1 MGKNL
6 RYGNLVTRPKKLAF
20 YGVPNRGYQRM
31 EGFTD
36 LGYSQNPKEYSRQYV
51 DEEFERTDIV
61 GYAPS
66 ISYSFDRYT
75 NNEVLADIVKITEN
89 EYIGD
94 LMKRTIV
101 TVDLSNGTATTAP
114 AKMRDYA
121 VIPDT
126 NGDTTDCLTYSGNF
140 KTKGL
145 LIDCIATSTDDWQT
159 ILVTQNVERS
169 VSANIGV
176 TGDGVRELIIDNN
189 STQIRGE
196 VTKGT
201 DVTISVVADFA
212 GAVISLYRIS
222 KSTSVEGAM
231 GEFYPIKTA
240 SGVGQLENAGNRI
253 SDDST
258 FSVLVEAG
266 EKRAYYTID
275 LKAVDPVVQTASIL
289 STASIASTTSAKSKT
304 VSKEA

>member
-20 YGVPNRGYQRM
+20 WQLPNGSFQRM

-75 NNEVLADIVKITEN
+75 GNEVLEDIVKITEN

-101 TVDLSNGTATTAP
+101 TVDLSRSGAVYP
-114 AKMRDYA
+114 AKMRDYS

-140 KTKGL
+140 KAKGL
-145 LIDCIATSTDDWQT
+145 LIDCTATSTDDWQT
-159 ILVTQNVERS
+159 IH
-169 VSANIGV
+169 VSQKINYSNNADIFV
-176 TGDGVRELIIDNN
+176 TGDGV
-189 STQIRGE
+189 QGE
-196 VTKGT
+196 INGSGSHIMGNVT
-201 DVTISVVADFA
+201 
-212 GAVISLYRIS
+212 
-222 KSTSVEGAM
+222 KSTSVKITVNAEYNGAVITLYEVTN
-231 GEFYPIKTA
+231 GYPTKLQSSIGRLDSA
-240 SGVGQLENAGNRI
+240 EYSIN
-253 SDDST
+253 SD
-258 FSVLVEAG
+258 
-266 EKRAYYTID
+266 KKYYAVVSIDEEETGYMID
-275 LKAVDPVVQTASIL
+275 LKAVDNSVQTVSEVSAM
-289 STASIASTTSAKSKT
+289 SAKSKAT
-304 VSKEA
+304 TKTTSKE

>member
-20 YGVPNRGYQRM
+20 WQLPNGSFQRM

-36 LGYSQNPKEYSRQYV
+36 LSYSQNPKEYSRQYV

-75 NNEVLADIVKITEN
+75 GNEVLADIVKITEN

-101 TVDLSNGTATTAP
+101 VVDLSDGGMVSP

-126 NGDTTDCLTYSGNF
+126 NGDSTDCLTYSGNF
-140 KTKGL
+140 KAKGL
-145 LIDCIATSTDDWQT
+145 LIDCTATSDDDWQT
-159 ILVTQNVERS
+159 IRVEQKVEHS
-169 VSANIGV
+169 TSADIFV
-176 TGDGVRELIIDNN
+176 TGDGVHGEIRSDN
-189 STQIRGE
+189 STHITGE
-196 VTKGT
+196 VEKNTA
-201 DVTISVVADFA
+201 VVITVN
-212 GAVISLYRIS
+212 AVY
-222 KSTSVEGAM
+222 KGAM
-231 GEFYPIKTA
+231 ITLYKVTNGFPLKLA
-240 SGVGQLENAGNRI
+240 SGIGRLDNPNNLI
-253 SDDST
+253 SDNAT
-258 FSVLVEAG
+258 YYAVVENG
-266 EKRAYYTID
+266 EKHTDFTIELTIPKNND
-275 LKAVDPVVQTASIL
+275 TQTASEI
-289 STASIASTTSAKSKT
+289 STVSAKSTTVAKT
-304 VSKEA
+304 AKKEA

>member
-6 RYGNLVTRPKKLAF
+6 KYGNLVTRPKKLAF
-20 YGVPNRGYQRM
+20 YGIPNKSYQRM

-66 ISYSFDRYT
+66 ISYAFDRYT

-101 TVDLSNGTATTAP
+101 TVDLASGTATTAP

-140 KTKGL
+140 KAKGL
-145 LIDCIATSTDDWQT
+145 LIDCIATSNDDWQT
-159 ILVTQNVERS
+159 IIVTQNIERS
-169 VSANIGV
+169 VSASISV
-176 TGDGVRELIIDNN
+176 TGDGVRNPITDNS
-189 STQIRGE
+189 STQIKGN
-196 VTKGT
+196 VTKNT

-212 GAVISLYRIS
+212 GAVISLYKIS
-222 KSTSVEGAM
+222 KSTSEEGAM

-253 SDDST
+253 SDNT
-258 FSVLVEAG
+258 TYAVTVEAG
-266 EKRAYYTID
+266 EKSAYYTID
-275 LKAVDPVVQTASIL
+275 LTAVDPVVQTAS
-289 STASIASTTSAKSKT
+289 AKSKT
-304 VSKEA
+304 VAKTTAKEE

>member
-20 YGVPNRGYQRM
+20 WQLPNGSFQRM

-36 LGYSQNPKEYSRQYV
+36 LSYSQNPKEYSRQYV
-51 DEEFERTDIV
+51 DEDFERTDIV

-75 NNEVLADIVKITEN
+75 GNEVLEDIVKITEN

-101 TVDLSNGTATTAP
+101 TVDLSTGGAVSL

-140 KTKGL
+140 KARGIL
-145 LIDCIATSTDDWQT
+145 VDCTATSDDDWQS
-159 ILVTQNVERS
+159 IRVEQKTDYS
-169 VSANIGV
+169 TGADVFV
-176 TGDGVRELIIDNN
+176 TGDGVQGEISDGG
-189 STQIRGE
+189 STHITGN

-201 DVTISVVADFA
+201 AVTITVNAVYK
-212 GAVISLYRIS
+212 GAVITLYRV
-222 KSTSVEGAM
+222 TNG
-231 GEFYPIKTA
+231 YPVKLA
-240 SGVGQLENAGNRI
+240 SGIGRLDNPNNLISTDMTYYAVVEN
-253 SDDST
+253 
-258 FSVLVEAG
+258 G
-266 EKRAYYTID
+266 EKHTDFTIE
-275 LKAVDPVVQTASIL
+275 LKAVDPVV
-289 STASIASTTSAKSKT
+289 
-304 VSKEA
+304 

>member
-20 YGVPNRGYQRM
+20 WQLPNGSFQRM

-36 LGYSQNPKEYSRQYV
+36 LSYSQNPKEYSRQYV

-75 NNEVLADIVKITEN
+75 GNEVLADIVKITEN

-101 TVDLSNGTATTAP
+101 TVDLSTSGAVSP

-140 KTKGL
+140 KAKGL
-145 LIDCIATSTDDWQT
+145 LIDCTATSNDDWQT
-159 ILVTQNVERS
+159 IHVEQKIDYS
-169 VSANIGV
+169 TSAAVFV
-176 TGDGVRELIIDNN
+176 TGDGVQGEISDGG
-189 STQIRGE
+189 STHIMGE

-201 DVTISVVADFA
+201 SVTITVNAVYK
-212 GAVISLYRIS
+212 GAVITLYKITNGFPL
-222 KSTSVEGAM
+222 KL
-231 GEFYPIKTA
+231 A
-240 SGVGQLENAGNRI
+240 SSIGRLDNPNNLI
-253 SDDST
+253 SDNT
-258 FSVLVEAG
+258 TYYAVVENG
-266 EKRAYYTID
+266 EKHTDFTID
-275 LKAVDPVVQTASIL
+275 LTAVNPAVQTAS
-289 STASIASTTSAKSKT
+289 TVSTTSAKSKT
-304 VSKEA
+304 ATTTKE

>member
-66 ISYSFDRYT
+66 ISYAFDRYT

-101 TVDLSNGTATTAP
+101 TVDLSNGATTTAP

-140 KTKGL
+140 KAKGL
-145 LIDCIATSTDDWQT
+145 LIDCIATSNDDWQT
-159 ILVTQNVERS
+159 ILITQSIERS
-169 VSANIGV
+169 VSASIGI
-176 TGDGVRELIIDNN
+176 TGDGVRNLIINDG
-189 STQIRGE
+189 STHVTGE
-196 VTKGT
+196 VTKNT
-201 DVTISVVADFA
+201 EVTISVVADFA

-222 KSTSVEGAM
+222 KSTSTEGAM
-231 GEFYPIKTA
+231 GQFYPIKTA

-253 SDDST
+253 SDNT
-258 FSVLVEAG
+258 TYAVTVEAG
-266 EKRAYYTID
+266 EKSAYYTID
-275 LKAVDPVVQTASIL
+275 LTAVDPVVQTAS
-289 STASIASTTSAKSKT
+289 AKSKT
-304 VSKEA
+304 VAKATTKEE

>member
-20 YGVPNRGYQRM
+20 WQLPDGSFQRM

-36 LGYSQNPKEYSRQYV
+36 LSYSQNPKEYSRQYV

-75 NNEVLADIVKITEN
+75 GNEVLEDIVKITEN

-101 TVDLSNGTATTAP
+101 TVDLSTSSAVSP

-121 VIPDT
+121 VIPDS

-140 KTKGL
+140 KAKGL
-145 LIDCIATSTDDWQT
+145 LIDCTATSNDDWQT
-159 ILVTQNVERS
+159 IRVDQKIDYST
-169 VSANIGV
+169 SANVFV
-176 TGDGVRELIIDNN
+176 TGDGVQGEIQGN
-189 STQIRGE
+189 SGHIMGS
-196 VTKGT
+196 VTNGT
-201 DVTISVVADFA
+201 AVTITVNADYK
-212 GAVISLYRIS
+212 GAVITLYRITNGYPVKLAS
-222 KSTSVEGAM
+222 SIGRLDNPNNLINANTTYYAVVE
-231 GEFYPIKTA
+231 
-240 SGVGQLENAGNRI
+240 N
-253 SDDST
+253 
-258 FSVLVEAG
+258 G
-266 EKRAYYTID
+266 EKHTDFTID
-275 LKAVDPVVQTASIL
+275 LTAIDSASVQTAS
-289 STASIASTTSAKSKT
+289 TVSTTSTKSKT
-304 VSKEA
+304 ATTTKE

>member
-20 YGVPNRGYQRM
+20 WQLPDGSFQRM

-36 LGYSQNPKEYSRQYV
+36 LSYSQNPKEYSRQYV

-75 NNEVLADIVKITEN
+75 GNEVLEDIVKITEN

-101 TVDLSNGTATTAP
+101 TIDLSSGSMIAP

-121 VIPDT
+121 VIPDS

-140 KTKGL
+140 KAKGL
-145 LIDCIATSTDDWQT
+145 LIDCTATSNDDWQT
-159 ILVTQNVERS
+159 IRVDQKIDYSTSAS
-169 VSANIGV
+169 VFV
-176 TGDGVRELIIDNN
+176 TGDGVQGEISDGG
-189 STQIRGE
+189 STHIMGN

-201 DVTISVVADFA
+201 AVTITVNADYK
-212 GAVISLYRIS
+212 GAVITLYRI
-222 KSTSVEGAM
+222 TNG
-231 GEFYPIKTA
+231 YPVKLA
-240 SGVGQLENAGNRI
+240 SGIGRLDNPNNLINANTTYYAVVEN
-253 SDDST
+253 
-258 FSVLVEAG
+258 G
-266 EKRAYYTID
+266 EKHTDFTID
-275 LKAVDPVVQTASIL
+275 LTAIDSTSVQTAS
-289 STASIASTTSAKSKT
+289 TVSTTSAKSKT
-304 VSKEA
+304 TATTKE

>member
-6 RYGNLVTRPKKLAF
+6 KYGNLVTRPKKLAF
-20 YGVPNRGYQRM
+20 YGIPNKSYQRM

-66 ISYSFDRYT
+66 ISYAFDRYT

-101 TVDLSNGTATTAP
+101 TVDLASGTATTAP

-140 KTKGL
+140 KAKGL
-145 LIDCIATSTDDWQT
+145 LIDCIATSNDD
-159 ILVTQNVERS
+159 
-169 VSANIGV
+169 
-176 TGDGVRELIIDNN
+176 
-189 STQIRGE
+189 
-196 VTKGT
+196 
-201 DVTISVVADFA
+201 
-212 GAVISLYRIS
+212 
-222 KSTSVEGAM
+222 
-231 GEFYPIKTA
+231 
-240 SGVGQLENAGNRI
+240 
-253 SDDST
+253 
-258 FSVLVEAG
+258 
-266 EKRAYYTID
+266 
-275 LKAVDPVVQTASIL
+275 
-289 STASIASTTSAKSKT
+289 
-304 VSKEA
+304 

>member
-20 YGVPNRGYQRM
+20 YGVPNKGYQRM

-101 TVDLSNGTATTAP
+101 TVDLASGTATTAP

-140 KTKGL
+140 KAKGL
-145 LIDCIATSTDDWQT
+145 LIDCIATSDDDWQT
-159 ILVTQNVERS
+159 IIVTQSIERS
-169 VSANIGV
+169 TSASISV
-176 TGDGVRELIIDNN
+176 TGDGVRNLIINDG
-189 STQIRGE
+189 STHVTGE
-196 VTKGT
+196 VTK
-201 DVTISVVADFA
+201 DKDITISVVADFA

-222 KSTSVEGAM
+222 KSTSTEGAM
-231 GEFYPIKTA
+231 GQFYPIKIA

-253 SDDST
+253 SDDAT
-258 FSVLVEAG
+258 YSVEVEAG
-266 EKRAYYTID
+266 EKRTYYTID
-275 LKAVDPVVQTASIL
+275 LTAVDPVVQTAS
-289 STASIASTTSAKSKT
+289 AKSKT
-304 VSKEA
+304 VAKTTVKEE

>member
-6 RYGNLVTRPKKLAF
+6 KYGNLVTRPKKLAF

-66 ISYSFDRYT
+66 ISYAFDRYT

-101 TVDLSNGTATTAP
+101 TVDLSNGATTTAP

-140 KTKGL
+140 KAKGL
-145 LIDCIATSTDDWQT
+145 LIDCIATSNDDWQT
-159 ILVTQNVERS
+159 ILITQNIERS
-169 VSANIGV
+169 VSASIGV
-176 TGDGVRELIIDNN
+176 TGDGVRNLIISDG
-189 STQIRGE
+189 STHVTGE
-196 VTKGT
+196 VTKNT
-201 DVTISVVADFA
+201 EITISVVADFA

-222 KSTSVEGAM
+222 KSTSDIGEM
-231 GEFYPIKTA
+231 GQFYPIKTA

-253 SDDST
+253 SENMT
-258 FSVLVEAG
+258 YAVTVEAG
-266 EKRAYYTID
+266 EKSAYYTID
-275 LKAVDPVVQTASIL
+275 LSAVDPVVQTAS
-289 STASIASTTSAKSKT
+289 AKSKT
-304 VSKEA
+304 VAKTTTKEE

>member
-6 RYGNLVTRPKKLAF
+6 KYGNLVTRPKKLAF
-20 YGVPNRGYQRM
+20 YGIPNKSYQRM

-66 ISYSFDRYT
+66 ISYAFDRYT

-101 TVDLSNGTATTAP
+101 TVDLASGTATTAP

-140 KTKGL
+140 KAKGL
-145 LIDCIATSTDDWQT
+145 LIDCIATSNDDWQT
-159 ILVTQNVERS
+159 IIVTQNIERS
-169 VSANIGV
+169 VSASISV
-176 TGDGVRELIIDNN
+176 TGDGVRNPITDNS
-189 STQIRGE
+189 STQIKGN
-196 VTKGT
+196 VTKNT

-222 KSTSVEGAM
+222 KSTGEEGAM

-253 SDDST
+253 SDNT
-258 FSVLVEAG
+258 TYAVTVEAG
-266 EKRAYYTID
+266 EKSAYYTID
-275 LKAVDPVVQTASIL
+275 LTAVDPVVQTAS
-289 STASIASTTSAKSKT
+289 AKSKT
-304 VSKEA
+304 VAKTNAKEE

>member
-6 RYGNLVTRPKKLAF
+6 KYGNLVTRPKKLAF
-20 YGVPNRGYQRM
+20 YGIPNKSYQRM

-66 ISYSFDRYT
+66 ISYAFDRYT

-101 TVDLSNGTATTAP
+101 TVDLASGTATTAP

-140 KTKGL
+140 KAKGL
-145 LIDCIATSTDDWQT
+145 LIDCIATSNDDWQT
-159 ILVTQNVERS
+159 ILITQNIERS
-169 VSANIGV
+169 VSASISV
-176 TGDGVRELIIDNN
+176 TGDGVRNPITDNS
-189 STQIRGE
+189 STQIKGN
-196 VTKGT
+196 VTKNT

-222 KSTSVEGAM
+222 KSTGEEGAM

-253 SDDST
+253 SDNT
-258 FSVLVEAG
+258 TYAVTVEAG
-266 EKRAYYTID
+266 EKSAYYTID
-275 LKAVDPVVQTASIL
+275 LTAVDPVVQTAS
-289 STASIASTTSAKSKT
+289 AKSKT
-304 VSKEA
+304 VAKTTAKEE

>member
-6 RYGNLVTRPKKLAF
+6 KYGNLVTRPKKLAF
-20 YGVPNRGYQRM
+20 YGIPNKSYQRM

-66 ISYSFDRYT
+66 ISYAFDRYT

-101 TVDLSNGTATTAP
+101 TVDLASGTATTAP

-140 KTKGL
+140 KAKGL
-145 LIDCIATSTDDWQT
+145 LIDCIATSNDDWQT
-159 ILVTQNVERS
+159 IIVTQNIERS
-169 VSANIGV
+169 VSASISV
-176 TGDGVRELIIDNN
+176 TGDGVRNPITDNS
-189 STQIRGE
+189 STQIKGN
-196 VTKGT
+196 VTKNT

-222 KSTSVEGAM
+222 KSTGEEGAM

-253 SDDST
+253 SDNT
-258 FSVLVEAG
+258 TYAVTVEAG
-266 EKRAYYTID
+266 EKSAYYTID
-275 LKAVDPVVQTASIL
+275 LTAVDPVVQTAS
-289 STASIASTTSAKSKT
+289 AKSKT
-304 VSKEA
+304 VAKTTAKEE

>member
-20 YGVPNRGYQRM
+20 WQLPDGSFQRM

-36 LGYSQNPKEYSRQYV
+36 LSYSQNPKEYNRQYV

-75 NNEVLADIVKITEN
+75 GNEVLEDIVKITEN

-101 TVDLSNGTATTAP
+101 TVDLSTSGAVFP

-140 KTKGL
+140 KAKGL
-145 LIDCIATSTDDWQT
+145 LIDCTVTSDDDWQT
-159 ILVTQNVERS
+159 IRVAQKIDYST
-169 VSANIGV
+169 SANVFV
-176 TGDGVRELIIDNN
+176 TGDGVQGEISDDG
-189 STQIRGE
+189 STHVTGN

-201 DVTISVVADFA
+201 AVTITVNAVYK
-212 GAVISLYRIS
+212 GAVIMLYRVTNGFPL
-222 KSTSVEGAM
+222 KL
-231 GEFYPIKTA
+231 A
-240 SGVGQLENAGNRI
+240 SGVGRLDNLNNLI
-253 SDDST
+253 SDNT
-258 FSVLVEAG
+258 TYYAVVEIG
-266 EKRAYYTID
+266 DKHTDFTIE
-275 LKAVDPVVQTASIL
+275 LTAVDPAVQSVSVL
-289 STASIASTTSAKSKT
+289 SAESNKLKT
-304 VSKEA
+304 VAKTAAKEE

>member
-20 YGVPNRGYQRM
+20 WQLPNGSFQRM

-36 LGYSQNPKEYSRQYV
+36 LSYSQNPKEYSRQYV
-51 DEEFERTDIV
+51 DEDFERTDIV

-75 NNEVLADIVKITEN
+75 GNEVLEDIVKITEN

-101 TVDLSNGTATTAP
+101 TVDLSTSGAVYP

-140 KTKGL
+140 KAKGL
-145 LIDCIATSTDDWQT
+145 LIDCVATSDDDWQT
-159 ILVTQNVERS
+159 IRVDQKIDYSTSAS
-169 VSANIGV
+169 VFV
-176 TGDGVRELIIDNN
+176 TGDGVQGEISDGG
-189 STQIRGE
+189 STHIMGN

-201 DVTISVVADFA
+201 AVTITVNAVYK
-212 GAVISLYRIS
+212 GAVITLYRVTNGFPL
-222 KSTSVEGAM
+222 KL
-231 GEFYPIKTA
+231 A
-240 SGVGQLENAGNRI
+240 SGIGRLDNPNNLI
-253 SDDST
+253 SDNT
-258 FSVLVEAG
+258 TYYAVVEIG
-266 EKRAYYTID
+266 EKHTDFTIE
-275 LKAVDPVVQTASIL
+275 LTAVDPAVQSASVL
-289 STASIASTTSAKSKT
+289 SSTSAKSKT
-304 VSKEA
+304 VAKTTAKEE